1 MTEFKTALQSFEQTP
16 NEQTFAEVL
25 KLAETSYQC
34 VEVALAHNERG
45 SAFAAR
51 AFDKA
56 PYGNGIGNYLTLYWF
71 REHHGA
77 WWLPIA
83 RLWKMK
89 GLSTTLPQKAP
100 AAA

>member
-1 MTEFKTALQSFEQTP
+1 MTEFKTALQSFRDTP

-25 KLAETSYQC
+25 KRAETSYQC

-56 PYGNGIGNYLTLYWF
+56 LYGGGIENYLTINWF

-89 GLSTTLPQKAP
+89 GVSTTLPEKAP